1 MLNYWSIWS
10 NCRGGSWPL
19 SMNTNDPMQWLWKQ
33 TKISPQPLCLVDERP
48 LIQVWE
54 QFPVGPES
62 LWDFRVVHLRVLLG
76 HLSPLAARPDHESI
90 HRSLDMVARLWSRT
104 HHLLLEDGANWARTR
119 RREPF
124 LPLLAKYIPIL
135 GLQLSWILDPLEP
148 RTSKNKTLEFFWERI
163 KVKQHGRWWKHNW
176 SLGGSGLATLGFWP
190 IAQLWLDGGVW
201 ASTAIGWGTMG
212 GVVTWASPTMGRTV
226 TWYTWINED
235 VPAMRRRPTNNDGL
249 WANKSDLPWVV
260 LGHRIGL
267 WTSGRKD
274 KIC

>member
-1 MLNYWSIWS
+1 MEGGGLSNFISSIFMLKNLLLEREKLWIIKKVDGRGRGGGVTILWNFLTKKSFFFNDREFMLNYWSIWS

-124 LPLLAKYIPIL
+124 LPLLAKYIPIF

-148 RTSKNKTLEFFWERI
+148 RTSKNKTLEFF
-163 KVKQHGRWWKHNW
+163 
-176 SLGGSGLATLGFWP
+176 
-190 IAQLWLDGGVW
+190 
-201 ASTAIGWGTMG
+201 
-212 GVVTWASPTMGRTV
+212 
-226 TWYTWINED
+226 
-235 VPAMRRRPTNNDGL
+235 
-249 WANKSDLPWVV
+249 
-260 LGHRIGL
+260 
-267 WTSGRKD
+267 
-274 KIC
+274 